1 MIRARTFV
9 YDKQLD
15 CVVEL
20 LDGTILA
27 PSFGT
32 LHDRT
37 KEEYRTGRNEQNG
50 SALRQITL
58 ERAER
63 REFAHTKFGDERR
76 WKE

>member
-9 YDKQLD
+9 YDAQLD
-15 CVVEL
+15 CVVEVL
-20 LDGTILA
+20 TGSLRST
-27 PSFGT
+27 SFEQ

-37 KEEYRTGRNEQNG
+37 KDEHTQRRESKTGE
-50 SALRQITL
+50 AVKQISL

-63 REFAHTKFGDERR
+63 REFAHKTYGDERR